1 MTVLFAW
8 ATRHV
13 TGTWPTIW
21 RRGFV
26 SEGSLW
32 HAPSCVNVVVRVVA
46 NESSGIVEYIYVAL
60 LGMGVVKVIS
70 ACMSSIRQSVG
81 SFLFSGV
88 GS

>member
-1 MTVLFAW
+1 
-8 ATRHV
+8 
-13 TGTWPTIW
+13 
-21 RRGFV
+21 
-26 SEGSLW
+26 
-32 HAPSCVNVVVRVVA
+32 VNVVVRVVA